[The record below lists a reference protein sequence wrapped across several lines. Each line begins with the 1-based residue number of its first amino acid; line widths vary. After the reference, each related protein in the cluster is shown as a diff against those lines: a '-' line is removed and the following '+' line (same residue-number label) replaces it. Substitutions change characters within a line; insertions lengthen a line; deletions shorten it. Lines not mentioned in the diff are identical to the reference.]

1 MCRVC
6 VNISYIII
14 SYIIQYYIYIYI
26 VFLTTIFVGRNI
38 VLVILNFDDG
48 SYFQFMI
55 LLMTSNYRLESSRN
69 VHKLLLLST
78 I

>member
-14 SYIIQYYIYIYI
+14 SYIIQYYIYI
-26 VFLTTIFVGRNI
+26 VFLTPIFVGRNM
-38 VLVILNFDDG
+38 VLVILDFDDG